1 MMFRDVEGAESVILV
16 VVMVEE
22 AGAGGRTDQY
32 SLLLPFPIVH
42 PQSSRLRRTE
52 SGLVN
57 L

>member
-1 MMFRDVEGAESVILV
+1 MMFRDVEGAESVVLV
-16 VVMVEE
+16 VVE

>member
-1 MMFRDVEGAESVILV
+1 MMFRDVEGRESVVLVLV
-16 VVMVEE
+16 VVE